1 MTASSTYALG
11 EWQGFRSDHTP
22 GITRSRR
29 KPTGTTSDRIGEGN
43 NQRNERE
50 HHSKSALLLASF
62 HICRKIVPIP
72 KVPLLKTKI
81 QSYADSAPLVDY
93 HGSR

>member
-1 MTASSTYALG
+1 MLWESGRGSEAIILRELQVPVASD
-11 EWQGFRSDHTP
+11 R
-22 GITRSRR
+22 
-29 KPTGTTSDRIGEGN
+29 TTSDRIGEGN

-62 HICRKIVPIP
+62 HICRKTVPIP
-72 KVPLLKTKI
+72 KVPPLKTKI